1 MRIDTAGHAVET
13 LPAEDRP
20 APRRSLSLTTAELLQ
35 LGLYRVGYVTIARG
49 PGGDANIIVHGADG
63 MAVATA
69 DSVELVVD
77 LADELG
83 LILVP
88 VH

>member
-1 MRIDTAGHAVET
+1 MRIDTSGHAVET

-20 APRRSLSLTTAELLQ
+20 APRRSLSLTTAELLR
-35 LGLYRVGYVTIARG
+35 LGLYRVGYVTVARS
-49 PGGDANIIVHGADG
+49 PSRDVNIVVHGADG

-69 DSVELVVD
+69 DSVELAVD